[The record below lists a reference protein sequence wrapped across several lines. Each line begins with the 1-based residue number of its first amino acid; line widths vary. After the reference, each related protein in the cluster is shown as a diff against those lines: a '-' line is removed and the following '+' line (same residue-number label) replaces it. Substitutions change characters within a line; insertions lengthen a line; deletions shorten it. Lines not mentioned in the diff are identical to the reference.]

1 MLTADRLREVL
12 AYEDGVFR
20 WVRPRG
26 KRAAGAVAGTINVL
40 GYVVICIDSRQYYA
54 HRLAWLYV
62 HGEWPKGEIDHRD
75 MCKSNN
81 KIENL
86 RDATRSENNANRGTQ
101 RPGRLKG
108 TTWHKR
114 AGRWM
119 ASIQVKGRNVYLGLH
134 DTEEAA
140 HAAYLAAAKEHYGD
154 FARAA

>member
-12 AYEDGVFR
+12 SYEAGIFR
-20 WVRPRG
+20 WRRSRGPR
-26 KRAAGAVAGTINVL
+26 RAGSVAGCSNVE
-40 GYVVICIDSRQYYA
+40 GYVVICIDGAHHYA
-54 HRLAWLYV
+54 HRLAWFYV
-62 HGEWPKGEIDHRD
+62 HGEWPQGEIDHRD
-75 MCKSNN
+75 MCKANN

-86 RDATRSENNANRGTQ
+86 RDATRSENNANRGSQ
-101 RPGRLKG
+101 RVDRLKG
-108 TTWHKR
+108 AVWHKK

-119 ASIQVKGRNVYLGLH
+119 SSIQVKGRPVYLGLH